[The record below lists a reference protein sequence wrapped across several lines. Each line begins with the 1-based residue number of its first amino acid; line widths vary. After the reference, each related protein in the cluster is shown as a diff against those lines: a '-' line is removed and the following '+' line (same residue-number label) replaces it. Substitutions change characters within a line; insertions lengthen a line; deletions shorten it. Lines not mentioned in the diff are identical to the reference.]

1 MAFQPKFGNQNLPFS
16 FYNGLFGDH
25 LSYFFFSFGKQI
37 LLNENSS
44 ILDKNNMCSIVL
56 ENKIGIWLLRTDS
69 QLEFGHHTG
78 EFGHQQC
85 DTLGSSTG
93 RISRNPNLITFFS
106 VYGKHEADHP
116 PFSWFSDAVFGR
128 VTPS

>member
-1 MAFQPKFGNQNLPFS
+1 MAFQPKFGNPNLPFS
-16 FYNGLFGDH
+16 FYNGLFVEH
-25 LSYFFFSFGKQI
+25 LSSFFIWYTIS
-37 LLNENSS
+37 LNENSC
-44 ILDKNNMCSIVL
+44 ILDNNHMRSIVL
-56 ENKIGIWLLRTDS
+56 ENKTGIWILRTDS
-69 QLEFGHHTG
+69 QLEFEHHTA

-93 RISRNPNLITFFS
+93 RISRNPSLITFFS
-106 VYGKHEADHP
+106 VYGKYEADHP